1 MDARRQGVS
10 CAAFIRPPPP
20 PPPLPALPSC
30 EQKMEPII
38 IFVIRFS
45 SPRFLPLRALTSGLF
60 ISVWTW
66 IATRNR
72 GGPSTSPSNRSG
84 DAQRATTT
92 TNRQCPG
99 RNRGKTNRGTDPPRP
114 KHLPPLALSRAA
126 RRQPP
131 PPPRQ
136 MHLRRARV
144 QGRLPH
150 AIFLHIPLQ
159 LHRAGILRARRHTG
173 AAELRLR
180 HAVAA
185 SEDRA
190 PGSGLRLS
198 HLRQPHDRTG
208 RSGRGEERI
217 GGGAQ
222 VPRRSH
228 PPRVGGEAAQRQVV
242 PEVAGP

>member
-10 CAAFIRPPPP
+10 CAVFIR
-20 PPPLPALPSC
+20 PPLPALPSC

-131 PPPRQ
+131 PPPPPDASSACSRTRPSSACDIPPYPPPATPRGDPSRASAY
-136 MHLRRARV
+136 RR
-144 QGRLPH
+144 
-150 AIFLHIPLQ
+150 
-159 LHRAGILRARRHTG
+159 RRT
-173 AAELRLR
+173 
-180 HAVAA
+180 
-185 SEDRA
+185 SI
-190 PGSGLRLS
+190 
-198 HLRQPHDRTG
+198 T
-208 RSGRGEERI
+208 
-217 GGGAQ
+217 
-222 VPRRSH
+222 PRRRSE
-228 PPRVGGEAAQRQVV
+228 RGSSAWVGSSAVTPAA
-242 PEVAGP
+242 AA